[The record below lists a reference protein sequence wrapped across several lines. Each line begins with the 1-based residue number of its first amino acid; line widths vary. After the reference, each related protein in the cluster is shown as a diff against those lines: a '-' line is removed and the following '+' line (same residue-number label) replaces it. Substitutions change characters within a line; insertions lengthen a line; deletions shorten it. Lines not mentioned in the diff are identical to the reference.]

1 MWDWKVKTAKQKEK
15 HDWVEYEPT
24 YGDDEDEELHVDD
37 GNWKTKN
44 LKIEMELNEVV
55 WKMSTEDIGICWS
68 NLWDSF
74 SIFFSSAWPKIK
86 YLE

>member
-37 GNWKTKN
+37 GNWKNFIGGPNFLLNSYYIIRVKCKK
-44 LKIEMELNEVV
+44 LPEL
-55 WKMSTEDIGICWS
+55 
-68 NLWDSF
+68 
-74 SIFFSSAWPKIK
+74 
-86 YLE
+86 